1 LRDRAPG
8 RGPTTTAAPVRARQ
22 SYRHEAFLWHSRADY
37 GAGLAPFLREGV
49 EGGEA
54 VMAVLLAEH
63 AAWVTAELGPVA
75 SQVHFVDMRELG
87 HNPARI
93 IPAWLEFL
101 ETSCGQ
107 GRPARGVGEPVWP
120 GRSEAEV
127 LECQLHEALLNLAVD
142 PELPFWLVCP
152 YDAGEL
158 EPELVAEAGRS
169 HPVLVTATSYEGS
182 GSYRGHEH
190 ARALFTADL
199 PAPPAD
205 ASDLYVTATNLSEAT
220 ASVTLHAA
228 SRLWSDQVVQLADVV
243 RGLAEDGLRRG
254 AGYVE
259 VDLWEEPT
267 ELVCQVSDRTVIDD
281 FLVGRRLVP
290 YLEQDTVWAANQLC
304 DLVQVRS
311 GPHGTTVRL
320 HLAR

>member
-1 LRDRAPG
+1 M
-8 RGPTTTAAPVRARQ
+8 TTAAPVRARQ
-22 SYRHEAFLWHSRADY
+22 SYRHEAFLWHRRADY
-37 GAGLAPFLREGV
+37 VAGLVPFLREGV
-49 EGGEA
+49 EAGEA
-54 VMAVLLAEH
+54 VMAVLLPEH
-63 AAWVTAELGPVA
+63 AAWVAAELGPTA
-75 SQVHFVDMRELG
+75 DQIHFVDMRELG
-87 HNPARI
+87 RNPARI
-93 IPAWLEFL
+93 IPAWSEFL
-101 ETSCGQ
+101 ETSCAL

-120 GRSEAEV
+120 GRSDAEV

-152 YDAGEL
+152 YDAGQL
-158 EPELVAEAGRS
+158 EAELVAEAGRS

-182 GSYRGHEH
+182 GGYRGHEH

-205 ASDLYVTATNLSEAT
+205 VSDLYVTAANLSEA
-220 ASVTLHAA
+220 AARVTLHAA
-228 SRLWSDQVVQLADVV
+228 SRLWSDQVVRLVDVV

-267 ELVCQVSDRTVIDD
+267 ALVCQVSDRTVIDD

-290 YLEQDTVWAANQLC
+290 YLEQDTVWAANQLW